1 MITWARTRSSGGR
14 LFPLREADGCV
25 RRQVSTSVIYPIPWG
40 WGDNVKMARTFLEDR
55 WLPKSVLCLR
65 DYDRHKFLLDLIA
78 GITVGLVALPL
89 AMAFAIASGL
99 TPQAG
104 IYCAIVT
111 GFLISALGGS
121 KMQIGGPTGAFVVVV
136 AGIVAVHGVDG
147 LFMCT
152 VMAGVLL
159 VIMGITG
166 LGTAVKFIPRPVV
179 IGFTNGIAVLIAS
192 TQVKDFFGL
201 HLDKVPGVFWLRV
214 EALAGNFHTLS
225 FEATTLAVFTLL
237 TLIIC
242 RGLSA
247 RIPGPIVALLL
258 VTFAVYFFKLP
269 VETIGTRFGGI
280 PSGLPHWQIP
290 HFRTDLI
297 HGLLG
302 PAFTVAMLGAI
313 ESLMSA
319 VVSDRMSN
327 DRHNP
332 NVELIGQG
340 VANIFSPMFGGLPA
354 TGAIARTATNIRSG
368 AQTPVAGMIH
378 ALTLLCILLFAA
390 PLVSY
395 VPMAA
400 LAGILMIVAYNM
412 GEWREIP
419 QLLKLTKTD
428 ISIWLVTFALTVFA
442 DLTVAVEAGMIL
454 AALLFISR
462 VASTTTVSQVTEDYV
477 EDGRVHIL
485 QDKDIPYYATIFRIH
500 GPFLFGATDKIW
512 AVTEDLHS
520 LPPVVIL
527 RLRNMT
533 ALDATGLFAIEEVAK
548 QLHASKRTL
557 ILCGAREQPAQL
569 IHQAEFAEVIGEEN
583 ICDNVQDA
591 LRRAEEVY
599 EGLEQKFVGAKA

>member
-1 MITWARTRSSGGR
+1 
-14 LFPLREADGCV
+14 
-25 RRQVSTSVIYPIPWG
+25 
-40 WGDNVKMARTFLEDR
+40 MARAFLSDN

-65 DYDRHKFLLDLIA
+65 TYDRQKFLLDFIA
-78 GITVGLVALPL
+78 GVTVGLVALPL

-121 KMQIGGPTGAFVVVV
+121 KTQIGGPTGAFVVVV

-159 VIMGITG
+159 VIMGVTG

-201 HLDKVPGVFWLRV
+201 HLDKVPGVFSLRM
-214 EALAGNFHTLS
+214 EALAKSFHTFS
-225 FEATTLAVFTLL
+225 FEATALAAFTLL

-242 RGLSA
+242 RSVSS
-247 RIPGPIVALLL
+247 RIPGPIVAL
-258 VTFAVYFFKLP
+258 VMATSAVYFFKLP
-269 VETIGTRFGGI
+269 VETIGTKFGGI
-280 PSGLPHWQIP
+280 PAGLPHLQLP
-290 HFRTDLI
+290 KFRVDLI

-332 NVELIGQG
+332 NVELFGQG
-340 VANIFSPMFGGLPA
+340 IANIFSPMFGGLPA

-368 AQTPVAGMIH
+368 AQSPIAGIIH

-400 LAGILMIVAYNM
+400 LAGILMVVAYNM

-462 VASTTTVSQVTEDYV
+462 VASTTTVSQVTDDYV

-500 GPFLFGATDKIW
+500 GPFLFGATDKIA
-512 AVTEDLHS
+512 AVAENIHK

-533 ALDATGLFAIEEVAK
+533 ALDATGLFAMEEVAK

-583 ICDNVQDA
+583 ICENVQDA

-599 EGLEQKFVGAKA
+599 EGLEQKFVGAKG

>member
-1 MITWARTRSSGGR
+1 MSAL
-14 LFPLREADGCV
+14 LFPNHLD
-25 RRQVSTSVIYPIPWG
+25 
-40 WGDNVKMARTFLEDR
+40 DR
-55 WLPKSVLCLR
+55 WLPKSVVCLR
-65 DYDRHKFLLDLIA
+65 HYNLHKFGLDLLA
-78 GITVGLVALPL
+78 GVTVGLVALPL
-89 AMAFAIASGL
+89 AMAFSIASGL

-104 IYCAIVT
+104 IYCAVVT

-121 KMQIGGPTGAFVVVV
+121 KTQIGGPTGAFVVVV

-159 VIMGITG
+159 VIMGATG
-166 LGTAVKFIPRPVV
+166 LGTGVKFIPRPVV

-192 TQVKDFFGL
+192 TQIKDFFGV
-201 HLDKVPGVFWLRV
+201 HLDKVPGVFWQRMD
-214 EALAGNFHTLS
+214 ALARNFHTLS
-225 FEATTLAVFTLL
+225 FEATALAVFTLL

-242 RGLSA
+242 RSFSA

-258 VTFAVYFFKLP
+258 GTLAVYFFKLP

-280 PSGLPHWQIP
+280 PNGLPHLQIP
-290 HFRTDLI
+290 KFRPELI

-368 AQTPVAGMIH
+368 AQSPIAGIVH
-378 ALTLLCILLFAA
+378 AATLLCILLFAA

-395 VPMAA
+395 VPMCA
-400 LAGILMIVAYNM
+400 LAGILMVVAYNM
-412 GEWREIP
+412 GEWGEIP

-428 ISIWLVTFALTVFA
+428 ISVWLVTFALTVFA

-462 VASTTTVSQVTEDYV
+462 VAATTTVSQVTDDYI
-477 EDGRVHIL
+477 EDGRIHIL

-500 GPFLFGATDKIW
+500 GPFLFGATDKIS
-512 AVTEDLHS
+512 AITEKMHE
-520 LPPVVIL
+520 LPPVVIM

-533 ALDATGLFAIEEVAK
+533 AIDATGIYALEEIAK
-548 QLHASKRTL
+548 QLHASGRTL
-557 ILCGAREQPAQL
+557 ILCGAREQPAEL
-569 IHQAEFAEVIGEEN
+569 MHQAEFEEVVGREN
-583 ICDNVQDA
+583 FCANVDEA
-591 LRRAEEVY
+591 LRRAEEAF
-599 EGLEQKFVGAKA
+599 ERINAKAAAAK

>member
-1 MITWARTRSSGGR
+1 MSLSTWARSCHNYLIMERASFS
-14 LFPLREADGCV
+14 LSLDE
-25 RRQVSTSVIYPIPWG
+25 
-40 WGDNVKMARTFLEDR
+40 R

-65 DYDRHKFLLDLIA
+65 DYNLNKFLHDLVA
-78 GITVGLVALPL
+78 GVTVGLVALPL

-104 IYCAIVT
+104 IYCAVVT
-111 GFLISALGGS
+111 GFLISLLGGS
-121 KMQIGGPTGAFVVVV
+121 KTQIGGPTGAFVVVI
-136 AGIVAVHGVDG
+136 AGIVAAHGVDG

-152 VMAGVLL
+152 VMAGILL
-159 VIMGITG
+159 VILGVTGMGS
-166 LGTAVKFIPRPVV
+166 AVKFIPRPIV

-192 TQVKDFFGL
+192 TQIKDFFGL
-201 HLDKVPGVFWLRV
+201 QIDKVPGEFWLRM
-214 EALAGNFHTLS
+214 EAIAANFHTIS
-225 FEATTLAVFTLL
+225 YAATALGVGTVVAILV
-237 TLIIC
+237 C

-247 RIPGPIVALLL
+247 RIPGAIVAMLAA
-258 VTFAVYFFKLP
+258 TAAAVVFKLP

-280 PSGLPHWQIP
+280 PSGLPHLVIP
-290 HFRTDLI
+290 QFRADLI

-319 VVSDRMSN
+319 VVADRMSH

-332 NVELIGQG
+332 NVELVAQG
-340 VANIFSPMFGGLPA
+340 VANIASPLFGGLPA

-368 AQTPVAGMIH
+368 AKTPMAGVIH
-378 ALTLLCILLFAA
+378 ALTLVCVLLFAA
-390 PLVSY
+390 PLTRY
-395 VPMAA
+395 IPMAA
-400 LAGILMIVAYNM
+400 LAGILMVVAYNM

-428 ISIWLVTFALTVFA
+428 ISVWLVTFALTVFA

-454 AALLFISR
+454 AALLFIAR
-462 VASTTTVSQVTEDYV
+462 VANTTTVSQVTDDYV

-500 GPFLFGATDKIW
+500 GPFLFGATDKIS
-512 AVTEDLHS
+512 AVTEKIHE

-533 ALDATGLFAIEEVAK
+533 AIDATGLFALEEVARH
-548 QLHASKRTL
+548 LHATKRTL
-557 ILCGAREQPAQL
+557 ILCGAREQPAKL
-569 IHQAEFAEVIGEEN
+569 IHQAEFEDVIGAEN
-583 ICDNVQDA
+583 ICDNVQHA
-591 LRRAEEVY
+591 LRRAEEVF
-599 EGLEQKFVGAKA
+599 EKLGAKTAAGAR